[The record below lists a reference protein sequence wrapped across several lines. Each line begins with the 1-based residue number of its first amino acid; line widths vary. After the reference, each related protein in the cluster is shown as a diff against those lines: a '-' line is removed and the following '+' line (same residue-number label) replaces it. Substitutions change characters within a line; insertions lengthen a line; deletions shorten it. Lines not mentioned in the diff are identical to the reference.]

1 MDVLHHNMDPGN
13 LVPNTCGSQLFIYNE
28 KFSLV
33 SKTLLKNS
41 ASLVYVVISPQMVF
55 VAGQILTSL
64 LAMLTLN
71 WRRVSMEVPHV
82 TGYRVPVD
90 ELVADCALDFIAI

>member
-1 MDVLHHNMDPGN
+1 MFFITIWTQGTLSLMPTTG
-13 LVPNTCGSQLFIYNE
+13 PNCSYTM

-33 SKTLLKNS
+33 SKTLWKNS